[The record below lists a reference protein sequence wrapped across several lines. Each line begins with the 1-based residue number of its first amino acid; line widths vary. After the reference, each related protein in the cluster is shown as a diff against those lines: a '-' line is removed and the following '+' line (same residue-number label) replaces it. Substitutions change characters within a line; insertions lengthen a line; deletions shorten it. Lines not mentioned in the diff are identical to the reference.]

1 MGFSAYQSVEPQ
13 DLLEALDTVLENA
26 APQLPLGVNITT
38 VADNWINKGGYP
50 VLNVT
55 LNGTDIIITQVS
67 FYTFRLYGH
76 NVQFE
81 ISAKIPLYSNRRR
94 KLFLVRPS
102 KLHHLHF

>member
-13 DLLEALDTVLENA
+13 DLLDALESVLENE
-26 APQLPLGVNITT
+26 APQLPIGVNITT

-67 FYTFRLYGH
+67 FYTFCLYGH
-76 NVQFE
+76 NTKFE
-81 ISAKIPLYSNRRR
+81 ISAKIPFYSNRR
-94 KLFLVRPS
+94 
-102 KLHHLHF
+102 